1 MSGRKPS
8 KVIVTGGSGFI
19 GSHLVDYLLGQD
31 IDVVVFDNFS
41 SGVETNLMFAR
52 NSKQLC
58 VVKMDL
64 TKDKLNS
71 RFFENVD
78 IVYHLAAS
86 VGVKYATRYPSTVL
100 INNLMGISRL
110 FKRCIRSGVKRL
122 VFASSS
128 EVYGNSEQSP
138 VSEDLPLS
146 PISSYGMS
154 KMTGESLCK
163 ASYDEFGLQTCI
175 IRYFN
180 VYGPRQD
187 TRTRSWVVPNFI
199 CNALLNKPIM
209 IHGRGTQTRD
219 FTYVADA
226 IKGTYLVSTRGIGNA
241 DAYNIGTGQ
250 ETSMNELAVLVKEIT
265 AKEVPTRHTRD
276 RKFQISRRCADIGKA
291 RKKFGYLPEIGLRTG
306 LKYSKQYYEGVLSE

>member
-1 MSGRKPS
+1 MMPVKKPS

-19 GSHLVDYLLGQD
+19 GSHLVDYLLHQD

-41 SGVETNLMFAR
+41 SGTEKNLMFAR

-64 TKDKLNS
+64 TKNKLNS
-71 RFFENVD
+71 RLFEDAD
-78 IVYHLAAS
+78 IIFHLAAS
-86 VGVKYATRYPSTVL
+86 LGVKYATRHPSTVL
-100 INNLMGISRL
+100 MKNLIGVCRL
-110 FKRCIRSGVKRL
+110 FNICIRSGVKRL

-128 EVYGNSEQSP
+128 EVYGNCEQSP
-138 VSEDLPLS
+138 VSESFPLS

-163 ASYDEFGLQTCI
+163 ASYDEFGLQSCI

-199 CNALLNKPIM
+199 CNALLNKSIM

-219 FTYVADA
+219 FTYVDDA

-241 DAYNIGTGQ
+241 DAYNIGTGE
-250 ETSMNELAVLVKEIT
+250 ETSINELAALVKEIT

-276 RKFQISRRCADIGKA
+276 RKFQISRRCADISKA
-291 RKKFGYLPEIGLRTG
+291 SKKLGYFPEIDLRTG
-306 LKYSKQYYEGVLSE
+306 LEYSRKYYEGVLS